1 MHYITPKNKDFTN
14 IFFAFLKKS
23 LDRDLNYASLDLK
36 VANKH
41 KKKHHHQ
48 HTWGRNKVQDQL
60 PVHLT
65 PPLSAFLEVDADMSV
80 QLPSRDAGTV
90 VSHSSIYL
98 NSQQI
103 TQETEDMER
112 KCNVEAGIVGWVGM
126 GRIMDKEH
134 DSKES
139 KDRERC
145 INGSICTPT
154 SEAVACQSDADHF
167 NHISDI

>member
-1 MHYITPKNKDFTN
+1 MHNFTN
-14 IFFAFLKKS
+14 MFFAFLKKS

-41 KKKHHHQ
+41 KKKHRHQ
-48 HTWGRNKVQDQL
+48 HTRGRNKLQDQL

-65 PPLSAFLEVDADMSV
+65 PAMSAFSEVDADMSA
-80 QLPSRDAGTV
+80 QLPSRDAGTM

-112 KCNVEAGIVGWVGM
+112 KWNVEAGSVGWVGM
-126 GRIMDKEH
+126 GRIVDKEH
-134 DSKES
+134 DSEES
-139 KDRERC
+139 KDREGC
-145 INGSICTPT
+145 SNGSICTPT
-154 SEAVACQSDADHF
+154 SEAVACQSDTDHF
-167 NHISDI
+167 NHISDV